1 MKNNDS
7 EEPPR
12 TSHHA
17 DNRSRQRVD
26 RAGLPEQV
34 LASLWAAGRPA
45 VKDDFERFC
54 AVRQADKA
62 YRVSIKRGEAY
73 LVVKS
78 LVSDVIVTVIRKYR
92 S

>member
-1 MKNNDS
+1 MKDS
-7 EEPPR
+7 EPPR
-12 TSHHA
+12 PSAHA
-17 DNRSRQRVD
+17 ETRARQRVN

-34 LASLWAAGRPA
+34 LASLWRSGRPA
-45 VKDDFERFC
+45 IKADFDRFC
-54 AVRQADKA
+54 AVCQCDKA
-62 YRVSIKRGEAY
+62 YRVAIKGGEAY